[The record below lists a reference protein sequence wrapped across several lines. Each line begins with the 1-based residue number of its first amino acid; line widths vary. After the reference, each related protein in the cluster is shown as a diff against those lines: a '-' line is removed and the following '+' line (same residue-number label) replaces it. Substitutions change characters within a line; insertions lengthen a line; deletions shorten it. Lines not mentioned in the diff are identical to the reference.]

1 MNGKLAARLII
12 DFLMTL
18 LLLSA
23 FDYRI
28 AREAPH
34 EWIGISIGVLFI
46 LHNVINLRWYKATL
60 PLMLDIFKGKYHF
73 KRVIVTIVNLLLLV
87 TMATLIISGLLQSRS
102 VLAFLHLPGGM
113 FLRQIHT
120 TAAYWGLLLIAV
132 HVGLHWEMIMNVF
145 GKMFKIT
152 EKSITRKI
160 ILRTITA
167 LIIACGV
174 WASFDRDI
182 FSKLFHG
189 VTFDFWNPERPVI
202 LFYIAN
208 LSIMGMYVFLTY
220 YLLKLALTGKRKCHT
235 TKVS

>member
-1 MNGKLAARLII
+1 MSSKLAARLII
-12 DFLMTL
+12 DFMMTL

-34 EWIGISIGVLFI
+34 EWIGISIGALFI
-46 LHNVINLRWYKATL
+46 LHNVINLHWYKN
-60 PLMLDIFKGKYHF
+60 IFKGKYHF
-73 KRVIVTIVNLLLLV
+73 KRVITTIVNLLLLV
-87 TMATLIISGLLQSRS
+87 TMATLIISGLMQSRS

-120 TAAYWGLLLIAV
+120 TAAYCGLLLIAV
-132 HVGLHWEMIMNVF
+132 HVGVHWEMIMNAF
-145 GKMFKIT
+145 RKMFKIT
-152 EKSITRKI
+152 GKNNARRI
-160 ILRTITA
+160 ILRTIA
-167 LIIACGV
+167 VLIVVCGL

-208 LSIMGMYVFLTY
+208 LSIMGIYVFLTY
-220 YLLKLALTGKRKCHT
+220 YLLKLVEIGKRKRHIT
-235 TKVS
+235 TIS